1 MPIQKYYVE
10 MDAFESELREV
21 ASPDGDYYR
30 VEDVQRLL
38 DAART
43 WRSFQE
49 EDSVRDQQ
57 TDMELRSEANRAAGR
72 LLAAI
77 DAFD

>member
-1 MPIQKYYVE
+1 
-10 MDAFESELREV
+10 
-21 ASPDGDYYR
+21 
-30 VEDVQRLL
+30 VQRLL